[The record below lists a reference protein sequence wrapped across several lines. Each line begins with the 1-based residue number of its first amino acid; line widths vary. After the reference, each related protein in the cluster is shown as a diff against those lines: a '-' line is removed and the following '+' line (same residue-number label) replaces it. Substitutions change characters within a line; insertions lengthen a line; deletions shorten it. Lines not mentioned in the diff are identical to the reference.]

1 MSYEYVFIHNPKT
14 GGDTI
19 TALLNI
25 EKTHK
30 HIYLRKDEILNKYS
44 FVFVRHPV
52 TRIISWYNHLLK
64 HLYFEDLETNELNDK
79 SASYKCLKNKYKMG
93 PDKHRILAEN
103 NNIND
108 WIKNMLL
115 LNIDE
120 YKDPDWGPLSLQYKY
135 VYDLDCKT
143 QLVTDVYRF
152 ENYEE
157 ELKKVLVKM
166 EREDLIKNIKVT
178 NNSKQM
184 NEILNLESLDLI
196 LNYFKKD
203 FELFDY
209 KI

>member
-1 MSYEYVFIHNPKT
+1 MSYEYVFIHNPIT

-30 HIYLRKDEILNKYS
+30 HIYLRKDKILNKYS

-52 TRIISWYNHLLK
+52 TRMISWYNHLLK
-64 HLYFEDLETNELNDK
+64 HLYFEDLETNELNDR
-79 SASYKCLKNKYKMG
+79 SESYKCLKGNCKMG

-108 WIKNMLL
+108 WIKIML

-120 YKDPDWGPLSLQYKY
+120 YKDPDWGPLSLQCNY
-135 VYDLDCKT
+135 VYDLDYKT

-152 ENYEE
+152 EDYKE
-157 ELKKVLVKM
+157 ELKKALIKI
-166 EREDLIKNIKVT
+166 EREDLIKHIKVT
-178 NNSKQM
+178 NNSKQV
-184 NEILNLESLDLI
+184 NEPLNKESLDLI
-196 LNYFKKD
+196 YNYFKKD

>member
-25 EKTHK
+25 EKTHTY
-30 HIYLRKDEILNKYS
+30 IYLRKDEILNKYS

-64 HLYFEDLETNELNDK
+64 HLYFKDLETNELNDK
-79 SASYKCLKNKYKMG
+79 SESYKCLKNNYKMG

-108 WIKNMLL
+108 WIKILL

-120 YKDPDWGPLSLQYKY
+120 YKDPDWGPLSLQCNY
-135 VYDLDCKT
+135 VYDLDYKT

-157 ELKKVLVKM
+157 ELKKVLVKI
-166 EREDLIKNIKVT
+166 EREDLIKHIKVT
-178 NNSKQM
+178 NNSKQV
-184 NEILNLESLDLI
+184 NEILNKESLDLI
-196 LNYFKKD
+196 YNYFKKD
-203 FELFDY
+203 FELFNY
-209 KI
+209 KL

>member
-1 MSYEYVFIHNPKT
+1 MSYDYVFIHNPKT

-25 EKTHK
+25 RKTHTY
-30 HIYLRKDEILNKYS
+30 IYLRKDEILNKYS

-52 TRIISWYNHLLK
+52 TRMISWYNHLLK
-64 HLYFEDLETNELNDK
+64 HLYFKDLETNELNNK
-79 SASYKCLKNKYKMG
+79 SESYKCLKNNYKMG

-108 WIKNMLL
+108 WIKKMLL

-120 YKDPDWGPLSLQYKY
+120 YKDPDWGPLSLQCNY
-135 VYDLDCKT
+135 VYDLDYKT

-157 ELKKVLVKM
+157 ELKKVLVKI
-166 EREDLIKNIKVT
+166 EREDLIKDIKVT
-178 NNSKQM
+178 NNSKQV
-184 NEILNLESLDLI
+184 NEILNKESLDLI
-196 LNYFKKD
+196 YNYFKKD
-203 FELFDY
+203 FELFNY
-209 KI
+209 KL

>member
-1 MSYEYVFIHNPKT
+1 MSYDYVFIHNPKT

-25 EKTHK
+25 KKTHTP
-30 HIYLRKDEILNKYS
+30 IYLRKDEILNKYS

-52 TRIISWYNHLLK
+52 TRMISWYNHLLK
-64 HLYFEDLETNELNDK
+64 HLYFEDLETNELNDRSK
-79 SASYKCLKNKYKMG
+79 SYKCLKNNCKMG

-108 WIKNMLL
+108 WIKILL

-120 YKDPDWGPLSLQYKY
+120 YKDPDWGPLSLQCNY

-157 ELKKVLVKM
+157 ELKKVLVKI
-166 EREDLIKNIKVT
+166 EREDLIKDIKVT
-178 NNSKQM
+178 NNSKQV
-184 NEILNLESLDLI
+184 NEILNKESLDLI
-196 LNYFKKD
+196 YNYFKKD

>member
-1 MSYEYVFIHNPKT
+1 M
-14 GGDTI
+14 
-19 TALLNI
+19 
-25 EKTHK
+25 
-30 HIYLRKDEILNKYS
+30 
-44 FVFVRHPV
+44 FVRHPV

-64 HLYFEDLETNELNDK
+64 HLYFKDLETNELNDK
-79 SASYKCLKNKYKMG
+79 SESYKSLKNNCKMG

-108 WIKNMLL
+108 WIKKMFLDINK
-115 LNIDE
+115 

-152 ENYEE
+152 ENYEK
-157 ELKKVLVKM
+157 ELKKVLKEI
-166 EREDLIKNIKVT
+166 EREDVIKDIKIT
-178 NNSKQM
+178 NNSKKV
-184 NEILNLESLDLI
+184 NEILNKESLNLI
-196 LNYFKKD
+196 YNYFKKD

>member
-25 EKTHK
+25 EKTHTY
-30 HIYLRKDEILNKYS
+30 IYLRKDEILNKYS

-52 TRIISWYNHLLK
+52 TRMISWYNHLLK
-64 HLYFEDLETNELNDK
+64 HLYFKDLETNELNDK
-79 SASYKCLKNKYKMG
+79 SESYKCLKNNYKMG

-108 WIKNMLL
+108 WIKILL

-120 YKDPDWGPLSLQYKY
+120 YKDPDWGPLSLQCNY
-135 VYDLDCKT
+135 VYDLDYKT

-157 ELKKVLVKM
+157 ELKKVLVKI
-166 EREDLIKNIKVT
+166 EREDLIKDIKVT
-178 NNSKQM
+178 NNSKQV
-184 NEILNLESLDLI
+184 NEILNKESLDLI
-196 LNYFKKD
+196 YNYFKKD
-203 FELFDY
+203 FELFNY
-209 KI
+209 KL

>member
-25 EKTHK
+25 EKTHT
-30 HIYLRKDEILNKYS
+30 HINLRKDEILNKYS

-64 HLYFEDLETNELNDK
+64 HLYFKDLETNELNDK
-79 SASYKCLKNKYKMG
+79 SESYKCLKNNYKMG

-108 WIKNMLL
+108 WIKILL

-120 YKDPDWGPLSLQYKY
+120 YKDPDWGPLSLQCNY
-135 VYDLDCKT
+135 VYDLDYKT

-157 ELKKVLVKM
+157 ELKKVLVKI
-166 EREDLIKNIKVT
+166 EREDLIKDIKVT
-178 NNSKQM
+178 NNSKQV
-184 NEILNLESLDLI
+184 NEILNKESLDLI
-196 LNYFKKD
+196 YNYFKKD
-203 FELFDY
+203 FELFNY
-209 KI
+209 KL

>member
-1 MSYEYVFIHNPKT
+1 MSYDYVFIHNPKT
-14 GGDTI
+14 GGDTV

-30 HIYLRKDEILNKYS
+30 HIYLRKDKILNKYS

-52 TRIISWYNHLLK
+52 TRMISWYNHLLK
-64 HLYFEDLETNELNDK
+64 HLYFNNLETNELNDR
-79 SASYKCLKNKYKMG
+79 SESYKCLKKNCKMG

-103 NNIND
+103 NDIND
-108 WIKNMLL
+108 WIKIML
-115 LNIDE
+115 LNIAE
-120 YKDPDWGPLSLQYKY
+120 YKDPDWGPLSLQCNY

-157 ELKKVLVKM
+157 ELKKALIKI
-166 EREDLIKNIKVT
+166 EREDLIKHIRVT
-178 NNSKQM
+178 NNSKQV
-184 NEILNLESLDLI
+184 NEPLNKESLDLI
-196 LNYFKKD
+196 YNYFKKD

>member
-1 MSYEYVFIHNPKT
+1 MSYDYVFIHNPKT

-25 EKTHK
+25 EKTHTY
-30 HIYLRKDEILNKYS
+30 IYLRKDEILNKYS

-64 HLYFEDLETNELNDK
+64 HLYFKDLETNELNDK
-79 SASYKCLKNKYKMG
+79 SESYKCLKNNYKMG

-108 WIKNMLL
+108 WIKILL

-120 YKDPDWGPLSLQYKY
+120 YKDPDWGPLSLQCNY
-135 VYDLDCKT
+135 VYDLDYKT

-157 ELKKVLVKM
+157 ELKKVLVKI
-166 EREDLIKNIKVT
+166 EREDLIKHIKVT
-178 NNSKQM
+178 NNSKQV
-184 NEILNLESLDLI
+184 NEILNKESLDLI
-196 LNYFKKD
+196 YNYFKKD
-203 FELFDY
+203 FELFNY
-209 KI
+209 KL

>member
-1 MSYEYVFIHNPKT
+1 MSYDYVFIHNPKT

-25 EKTHK
+25 EKTHTP
-30 HIYLRKDEILNKYS
+30 INLRKNEILNKYS

-52 TRIISWYNHLLK
+52 TRMISWYNHLLK

-79 SASYKCLKNKYKMG
+79 SECYKCLKNNYKMG

-108 WIKNMLL
+108 WIKKMF
-115 LNIDE
+115 LNIAE
-120 YKDPDWGPLSLQYKY
+120 YKDPDWGPLSLQCNY
-135 VYDLDCKT
+135 VYDLDYKT

-157 ELKKVLVKM
+157 ELKKVLVKI
-166 EREDLIKNIKVT
+166 EREDLIKHIKVT
-178 NNSKQM
+178 NNSKQV
-184 NEILNLESLDLI
+184 NEILNKESLDLI
-196 LNYFKKD
+196 FHYFKKD
-203 FELFDY
+203 FELFNY
-209 KI
+209 KL

>member
-1 MSYEYVFIHNPKT
+1 MSYDYIFIHNPKT

-25 EKTHK
+25 EKTHTP
-30 HIYLRKDEILNKYS
+30 IYLRKDEILDKYS

-52 TRIISWYNHLLK
+52 TRMISWYNHLLK
-64 HLYFEDLETNELNDK
+64 HLYFKDLETNELNDR
-79 SASYKCLKNKYKMG
+79 SESYKCLKNNCKMG

-108 WIKNMLL
+108 WIKILL

-120 YKDPDWGPLSLQYKY
+120 YKDPDWGPLSLQCNY
-135 VYDLDCKT
+135 VYDLDYKT
-143 QLVTDVYRF
+143 QLVTDIYRF

-157 ELKKVLVKM
+157 ELKKVLIKI
-166 EREDLIKNIKVT
+166 EREDLIKHIKVT
-178 NNSKQM
+178 NNSKQV
-184 NEILNLESLDLI
+184 NEPLNKESLDLI
-196 LNYFKKD
+196 YNYFKKD

>member
-25 EKTHK
+25 EKTHT
-30 HIYLRKDEILNKYS
+30 HINLRKDEILNKYS

-64 HLYFEDLETNELNDK
+64 HLYFKDLETNELNDK
-79 SASYKCLKNKYKMG
+79 SESYKCLKNNYKMG

-108 WIKNMLL
+108 WIKILL

-120 YKDPDWGPLSLQYKY
+120 YKDPDWGPLSLQCNY
-135 VYDLDCKT
+135 VYDLDYKT

-157 ELKKVLVKM
+157 ELKKVLVKI
-166 EREDLIKNIKVT
+166 EREDLIKHIKVT
-178 NNSKQM
+178 NNSKQV
-184 NEILNLESLDLI
+184 NEILNKESLDLI
-196 LNYFKKD
+196 YNYFKKD
-203 FELFDY
+203 FELFNY
-209 KI
+209 KL

>member
-1 MSYEYVFIHNPKT
+1 MSYDYVFIHNPKT

-25 EKTHK
+25 EKTH
-30 HIYLRKDEILNKYS
+30 IPICLRKNEILNKYS

-52 TRIISWYNHLLK
+52 TRMISWYNHLLK

-79 SASYKCLKNKYKMG
+79 SECYKCLKNNYKMG

-108 WIKNMLL
+108 WIKILF

-120 YKDPDWGPLSLQYKY
+120 YKDPDWGPLSLQCNY

-152 ENYEE
+152 ENYKE
-157 ELKKVLVKM
+157 ELKKVLVKI
-166 EREDLIKNIKVT
+166 EREDLIKDIKVT
-178 NNSKQM
+178 NSSKQV
-184 NEILNLESLDLI
+184 NEILNKESLELI
-196 LNYFKKD
+196 FNYFKKD
-203 FELFDY
+203 FELFNY
-209 KI
+209 KL

>member
-1 MSYEYVFIHNPKT
+1 MSYDYVFIHNPKT

-25 EKTHK
+25 KKTHTP
-30 HIYLRKDEILNKYS
+30 IYLRKDEILNKYS

-52 TRIISWYNHLLK
+52 TRMISWYNHLLK
-64 HLYFEDLETNELNDK
+64 HLYFEDLETNELNDRSK
-79 SASYKCLKNKYKMG
+79 SYKCLKNNCKMG

-108 WIKNMLL
+108 WIKILL

-120 YKDPDWGPLSLQYKY
+120 YKDPDWGPLSLQCNY

-157 ELKKVLVKM
+157 ELKKVLVKI
-166 EREDLIKNIKVT
+166 EREDLIKHIKVT
-178 NNSKQM
+178 NNSKQV
-184 NEILNLESLDLI
+184 NEPLNKESLDLI
-196 LNYFKKD
+196 YNYFKKD

>member
-52 TRIISWYNHLLK
+52 TRMISWYNHLLK
-64 HLYFEDLETNELNDK
+64 HLYFEDLETNELNDR
-79 SASYKCLKNKYKMG
+79 SESYKCLKNNYKMG

-103 NNIND
+103 NLIKKMFFDIN
-108 WIKNMLL
+108 K
-115 LNIDE
+115 
-120 YKDPDWGPLSLQYKY
+120 YKDPDWGPLSLQCNY
-135 VYDLDCKT
+135 VYDLDYKT

-157 ELKKVLVKM
+157 ELKKVLVKI
-166 EREDLIKNIKVT
+166 EREDLIKHIKVT
-178 NNSKQM
+178 NNSKQV
-184 NEILNLESLDLI
+184 NDKLNKESLDLI
-196 LNYFKKD
+196 YNYFKKD
-203 FELFDY
+203 FELFNY

>member
-1 MSYEYVFIHNPKT
+1 MSYDYVFIHNPKT

-25 EKTHK
+25 EKTHT
-30 HIYLRKDEILNKYS
+30 HINLRKDEILNKYS

-64 HLYFEDLETNELNDK
+64 HLYFKDLETNELNDK
-79 SASYKCLKNKYKMG
+79 SESYKCLKNNYKMG

-108 WIKNMLL
+108 WIKILL

-120 YKDPDWGPLSLQYKY
+120 YKDPDWGPLSLQCNY
-135 VYDLDCKT
+135 VYDLDYKT

-157 ELKKVLVKM
+157 ELKKVLVKI
-166 EREDLIKNIKVT
+166 EREDLIKDIKVT
-178 NNSKQM
+178 NNSKQV
-184 NEILNLESLDLI
+184 NEILNKESLDLI
-196 LNYFKKD
+196 FNYFKKD
-203 FELFDY
+203 FELFNY
-209 KI
+209 KL

>member
-1 MSYEYVFIHNPKT
+1 MSYDYVFIHNPKT

-25 EKTHK
+25 EKTHT
-30 HIYLRKDEILNKYS
+30 HINLRKDEILNKYS

-64 HLYFEDLETNELNDK
+64 HLYFKDLETNELNDK
-79 SASYKCLKNKYKMG
+79 SESYKCLKNNYKMG

-108 WIKNMLL
+108 WIKILL

-120 YKDPDWGPLSLQYKY
+120 YKDPDWGPLSLQCNY
-135 VYDLDCKT
+135 VYDLDYKT

-157 ELKKVLVKM
+157 ELKKVLVKI
-166 EREDLIKNIKVT
+166 EREDLIKHIKVT
-178 NNSKQM
+178 NNSKQV
-184 NEILNLESLDLI
+184 NEILNKESLDLI
-196 LNYFKKD
+196 YNYFKKD
-203 FELFDY
+203 FELFNY
-209 KI
+209 KL

>member
-1 MSYEYVFIHNPKT
+1 MSYDYVFIHNPKT

-19 TALLNI
+19 TALLDI
-25 EKTHK
+25 KKTHK
-30 HIYLRKDEILNKYS
+30 HIYLRKAEILNKYS

-64 HLYFEDLETNELNDK
+64 HLYFKDLETNELNDK
-79 SASYKCLKNKYKMG
+79 SDSYKSLKNNCKMG

-108 WIKNMLL
+108 WIKKMFLDINK
-115 LNIDE
+115 

-152 ENYEE
+152 ENYEK
-157 ELKKVLVKM
+157 ELKKVLKEI
-166 EREDLIKNIKVT
+166 ERDDVIKDIKIT
-178 NNSKQM
+178 NNSKKV
-184 NEILNLESLDLI
+184 NEILNKESLNLI
-196 LNYFKKD
+196 YNYFKKD